1 MIYKILELKGFSV
14 ENVALGAGSFSFHA
28 YEKDGVLYPYTR
40 DTMNYC
46 MKNTYAE
53 YSESRSVMVYKDPKT
68 DYENFKRSQRG
79 CCAVYK
85 TETDKNGNYYYYL
98 DHDGLTLE
106 ERESDTD
113 IAFEEIFKDG
123 KMVKEVTFK
132 EVREVLNDGKF

>member
-1 MIYKILELKGFSV
+1 M
-14 ENVALGAGSFSFHA
+14 
-28 YEKDGVLYPYTR
+28 R
-40 DTMNYC
+40 
-46 MKNTYAE
+46 
-53 YSESRSVMVYKDPKT
+53 
-68 DYENFKRSQRG
+68 
-79 CCAVYK
+79 
-85 TETDKNGNYYYYL
+85 GNYYYYL